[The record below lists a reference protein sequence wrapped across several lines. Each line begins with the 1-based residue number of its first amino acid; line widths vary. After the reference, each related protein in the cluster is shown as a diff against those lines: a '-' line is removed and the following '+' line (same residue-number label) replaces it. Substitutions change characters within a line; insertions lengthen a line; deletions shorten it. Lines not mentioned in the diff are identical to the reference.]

1 MSINI
6 KSTAEAPLVDGDLVW
21 GSDVAETAAKV
32 HTDVV
37 GKAAAQT
44 LENKTL
50 LAPII
55 ATISNGGLLTLPSSV
70 TDTLVGKATVDTLT
84 NKTINSATLNNA
96 TITTPSITGGA
107 IVTSTIQTP
116 TFSTHG
122 IYTLGSIAASVTDAQ
137 GSAPMTLEVNVVTV
151 AAVDYAATL
160 PTAVAGRYC
169 TVVNN
174 STNRL
179 KVYPFLGDDAGGGA
193 NVAVFIAGEQRVTFL
208 ALDATNWVTATA
220 AAGIAKQ
227 SSTLAAAAT
236 TLAIYSDLVV
246 LTGDGGGNTIT
257 TITGGVTGQTLVIQF
272 VDANVDLTHG
282 TGTDAIKLAGAV
294 NFTTAA
300 ADTALTLIYTGT
312 RWVETARSI

>member
-179 KVYPFLGDDAGGGA
+179 KVYPFSGDDAGGGTDTA
-193 NVAVFIAGEQRVTFL
+193 IYVGAARRVRFL
-208 ALDATNWVTATA
+208 ALDAANWVTVTA
-220 AAGIAKQ
+220 DVGIAKQ
-227 SSTLAAAAT
+227 TTTLAAAAAT
-236 TLAIYSDLVV
+236 FSVYADLVV
-246 LTGDGGGNTIT
+246 LTGDGGGNTIS
-257 TITGGVTGQTLVIQF
+257 TITGGMAGQKVTLLF
-272 VDANVDLTHG
+272 VDTNVTITDTAAHTTDTVDLS
-282 TGTDAIKLAGAV
+282 AA
-294 NFTTAA
+294 FTS
-300 ADTALTLIYTGT
+300 ADDTILQLIYDGT
-312 RWVETARSI
+312 SWYETSRSVN